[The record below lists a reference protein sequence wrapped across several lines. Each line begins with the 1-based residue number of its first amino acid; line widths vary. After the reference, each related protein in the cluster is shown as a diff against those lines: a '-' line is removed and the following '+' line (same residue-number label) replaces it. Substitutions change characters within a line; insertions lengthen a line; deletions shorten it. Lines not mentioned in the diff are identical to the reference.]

1 MTTTT
6 RSNEEIALRSLEL
19 ISHGDTG
26 AAVDEIVHPDAVNHR
41 APKSAPAGPESLR
54 SVVRWLNAA
63 FADLSITPLDVITSA
78 DKVVARTRFKG
89 LHVGPF
95 QGIAPTNRTI
105 EFEQIHIWR
114 IEDGL
119 IAEHWACMDEVS
131 SLRQM
136 GAELR

>member
-1 MTTTT
+1 M
-6 RSNEEIALRSLEL
+6 
-19 ISHGDTG
+19 
-26 AAVDEIVHPDAVNHR
+26 
-41 APKSAPAGPESLR
+41 
-54 SVVRWLNAA
+54 RWLDAA
-63 FADLSITPLDVITSA
+63 FADRSITPLDVITSA

-95 QGIAPTNRTI
+95 QRIAPTNRTI

-119 IAEHWACMDEVS
+119 IVEHWACMDEVS